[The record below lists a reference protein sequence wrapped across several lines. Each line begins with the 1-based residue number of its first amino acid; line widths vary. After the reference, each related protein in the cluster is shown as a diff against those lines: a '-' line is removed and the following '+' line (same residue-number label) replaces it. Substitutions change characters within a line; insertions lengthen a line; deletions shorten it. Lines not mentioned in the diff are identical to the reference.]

1 MGEEGRKTGGIKM
14 GRGEWF
20 VRGRGYQ
27 PDRQSG
33 AYCLVY
39 ARGGEKVG
47 GGGMSGFPVKHSR
60 IKEKGAGGRQLVVK
74 HRGNTREIGSGES
87 YLLINKLN

>member
-1 MGEEGRKTGGIKM
+1 MGEEGGENEEEKM

-33 AYCLVY
+33 AYRLVY

-60 IKEKGAGGRQLVVK
+60 IKEKRGGRE
-74 HRGNTREIGSGES
+74 TIGC
-87 YLLINKLN
+87 KA

>member
-1 MGEEGRKTGGIKM
+1 MVCARS
-14 GRGEWF
+14 WL
-20 VRGRGYQ
+20 
-27 PDRQSG
+27 PARQTERRLSF
-33 AYCLVY
+33 VY

-47 GGGMSGFPVKHSR
+47 GGGMSGFPVKHSK
-60 IKEKGAGGRQLVVK
+60 IKEKGVGGRQLVVK